1 MRRAAPV
8 ALGSTTTGGRAAV
21 PRPGRT
27 MRIPNSQRLWWCV
40 ALLLVSVG
48 ARLSW
53 AFFTPNGLNFV
64 DLHVYVDGAAS
75 LLQGNLYDFTYSR
88 DTPDFPLPFTYPPFA
103 AMVFFPLHYLPFGV
117 VGLAWQLLTVAALYG
132 IVRIAL
138 ELLVGTDARNTR
150 WTCVALAWTAIGVW
164 TEPVRMTLDYGQVN
178 VFLVFGIMV
187 AARSG
192 RWWVSGGLVGIL
204 AGIKLTPAITGLYFL
219 ARRRLSAAAFSAV
232 VFFATVA
239 LSVLVLGE
247 QAKMY
252 FTTLFGDADRI
263 GPVGSVWNQSLRG
276 ALSRIVGHDVGTGPL
291 WLIAVTLSAALA
303 YAAWRALGPDDRLG
317 TLVVVQLFGLL
328 ISPISWAHHWVWV
341 VPMLVWLVYGPL
353 AQRRGTRV
361 IAACWTITTLVGVP
375 WLLGSAQDS
384 IWDISR
390 PAVLSWLGA
399 VNVIG
404 VLAVYAW
411 IIHAGRTPPAE
422 PVSAL
427 PANRSGGRAPD
438 PTP

>member
-1 MRRAAPV
+1 MPHPV
-8 ALGSTTTGGRAAV
+8 RPPRSPNTQ
-21 PRPGRT
+21 RPG
-27 MRIPNSQRLWWCV
+27 SQRLWWCA
-40 ALLLVSVG
+40 ALLFVSVT
-48 ARLSW
+48 ARLLW
-53 AFFTPNGLNFV
+53 AFLTPNGFNLV

-75 LLQGNLYDFTYSR
+75 LQQGNLYDFTYSR

-103 AMVFFPLHYLPFGV
+103 AMVFFPLHYLPFSF
-117 VGLAWQLLTVAALYG
+117 VGLAWQLLTVAALFG

-138 ELLVGTDARNTR
+138 ELVVGADARNAR
-150 WTCVALAWTAIGVW
+150 WTSVALAWTAIGLW

-178 VFLVFGIMV
+178 VFLVLGIMF
-187 AARSG
+187 AARSS

-204 AGIKLTPAITGLYFL
+204 AGIKLTPAIAGLYFL
-219 ARRRLSAAAFSAV
+219 ARRRWSAAVFSAV

-247 QAKMY
+247 QARLY
-252 FTTLFGDADRI
+252 FTTFFGDADRV

-276 ALSRIVGHDVGTGPL
+276 ALSRIVGYDVGTGLL
-291 WLIAVTLSAALA
+291 WLVAVALSAALA
-303 YAAWRALGPDDRLG
+303 YASWRALGPDDRLG

-328 ISPISWAHHWVWV
+328 VSPISWAHHWVWV

-361 IAACWTITTLVGVP
+361 IAAAWAVATLIGVP
-375 WLLGSAQDS
+375 WLLGWAQDS

-399 VNVIG
+399 ANVIG
-404 VLAVYAW
+404 ALVVYAW
-411 IIHAGRTPPAE
+411 IIHAGRTQPPRE
-422 PVSAL
+422 PVTAR
-427 PANRSGGRAPD
+427 PANRSDGREPD